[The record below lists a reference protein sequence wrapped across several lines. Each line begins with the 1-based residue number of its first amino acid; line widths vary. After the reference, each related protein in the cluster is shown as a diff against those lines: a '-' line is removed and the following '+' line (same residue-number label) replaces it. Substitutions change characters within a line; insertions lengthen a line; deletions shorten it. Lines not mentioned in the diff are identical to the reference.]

1 MQPLNVIIKQIS
13 EGDLKIM
20 AGKFNWKKF
29 SAIDLNDSF
38 FDSLKNDYPEFS
50 EWFKSKSEADKSALV
65 YSDDKGVGAFL
76 YFKKEN
82 VDGDISPLIVND
94 EAMPQVARFKIGTLC
109 LAERIRKNRIGEG
122 ALGVALWCWRE
133 TKIDEIYVTVF
144 EKHRELISLFERFG
158 FSNVGKNQRGECVYV
173 KNRNNLNCID
183 PYTSFPFISTDF
195 DFAGLLPIND
205 EFHDRL
211 FPYSELA
218 GNKRKIAEVTAGN
231 GITKVFLASPYK
243 SIAYKV
249 GMPIFVY
256 RIYNGSEPKMYRSAI
271 TSYCSI
277 SNIDIIKSNG
287 EANISLEDY
296 LQKVGNKSVYTKAEL
311 IELYTEKKN
320 LIIVEM
326 VYNGY
331 FGKGHNVI
339 YKDLKD
345 NKLFEDYPYNINC
358 SKEEFIQILK
368 MGDVDVSNT
377 IVDKS

>member
-1 MQPLNVIIKQIS
+1 
-13 EGDLKIM
+13 M

-29 SAIDLNDSF
+29 SDIDINDSF
-38 FDSLKNDYPEFS
+38 FDSLKADYSEFS
-50 EWFKSKSEADKSALV
+50 EWFNSKKDKDKSALV

-76 YFKKEN
+76 YLKKEN

-94 EAMPQVARFKIGTLC
+94 VAMPQVARFKIGTLC

-158 FSNVGKNQRGECVYV
+158 FLNVGKNQRGECVYM
-173 KNRNNLNCID
+173 KSRNNLNCIN
-183 PYTSFPFISTDF
+183 PYTRFPFISDNF
-195 DFAGLLPIND
+195 DVAGLLPIND

-218 GNKRKIAEVTAGN
+218 GNKRIITEVTAGN

-249 GMPIFVY
+249 GMPVFIY
-256 RIYNGSEPKMYRSAI
+256 RIYDGPEPKRYKSAI
-271 TSYCSI
+271 TSYCTI
-277 SNIDIIKSNG
+277 SNIDIIKNNY
-287 EANISLEDY
+287 EANVSLDDY
-296 LQKVGNKSVYTKAEL
+296 LHKVGNKSVYTMAEL
-311 IELYTEKKN
+311 NDLYAKKKN
-320 LIIVEM
+320 LVIIEM

-339 YKDLKD
+339 YKKLKD
-345 NKLFEDYPYNINC
+345 KKLFEDYPYNINY
-358 SKEEFIQILK
+358 SKEEFMQILE

-377 IVDKS
+377 VVNKS